1 MGRVLSVWL
10 VLNIAEDAIQYNTNV
25 DACSIRA
32 SKQLEDIVTI
42 TTMTQDEKETK
53 EDPVKEEDDRS

>member
-1 MGRVLSVWL
+1 
-10 VLNIAEDAIQYNTNV
+10 
-25 DACSIRA
+25 
-32 SKQLEDIVTI
+32 LEDIVTI